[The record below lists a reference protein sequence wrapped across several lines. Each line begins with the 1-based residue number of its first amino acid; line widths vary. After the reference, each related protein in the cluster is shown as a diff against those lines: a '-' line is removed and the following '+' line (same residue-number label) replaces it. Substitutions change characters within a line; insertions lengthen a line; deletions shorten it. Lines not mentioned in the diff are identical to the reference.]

1 MEEMGKYIDIT
12 AIQSG
17 YSMVVRGEEDNLI
30 WAKEQ
35 GIGVMTHS
43 SLASGLLTGAIR
55 ELPKLPDDDIRKL
68 YQYPHFQEPRF
79 SQVMELLKTLD
90 KIAADRNVPV
100 AQVSLNWNTQKDF
113 VTTSLCGVR
122 NVKEA
127 VENCKSTEWELT
139 KEEMEI
145 IDKAIDETVGK

>member
-1 MEEMGKYIDIT
+1 M
-12 AIQSG
+12 
-17 YSMVVRGEEDNLI
+17 
-30 WAKEQ
+30 
-35 GIGVMTHS
+35 
-43 SLASGLLTGAIR
+43 
-55 ELPKLPDDDIRKL
+55 
-68 YQYPHFQEPRF
+68 
-79 SQVMELLKTLD
+79 D